1 MKRKIIKQAGKAFTI
16 TLPVEWIRQND
27 LSEKSEIDLEIRDKS
42 LVITSGKRAA
52 GEKVKID
59 VNEASR
65 RNIARIINAL
75 YARGVDEIEMLS
87 VKDISPVL
95 SQLLNQNLGYA
106 LVKQS
111 GNSFVIRDIG
121 GGSYQDLD
129 EIFKRVFQIIILFY
143 ESAINDIFGK
153 EKETL
158 ESLRARE
165 VEVNKFCLLLQR
177 AINKLSYPD
186 TTKGR
191 ALFTYSFALEKI
203 SDEIHRL
210 WRTNIENRN
219 KVKKSAKLKELA
231 LLSSEALGKSFDFY
245 YQFNPERVKEIY
257 EIRTEAMEK
266 AISFIRLDS
275 YTAMFIRHI
284 IKIAED
290 SADLSHL
297 ALMMKLQ

>member
-42 LVITSGKRAA
+42 LVITSGRRVA

-87 VKDISPVL
+87 AKDISSVL

-121 GGSYQDLD
+121 GGSYQ
-129 EIFKRVFQIIILFY
+129 Q
-143 ESAINDIFGK
+143 
-153 EKETL
+153 
-158 ESLRARE
+158 
-165 VEVNKFCLLLQR
+165 
-177 AINKLSYPD
+177 
-186 TTKGR
+186 
-191 ALFTYSFALEKI
+191 
-203 SDEIHRL
+203 
-210 WRTNIENRN
+210 
-219 KVKKSAKLKELA
+219 
-231 LLSSEALGKSFDFY
+231 
-245 YQFNPERVKEIY
+245 
-257 EIRTEAMEK
+257 
-266 AISFIRLDS
+266 
-275 YTAMFIRHI
+275 
-284 IKIAED
+284 
-290 SADLSHL
+290 
-297 ALMMKLQ
+297 

>member
-42 LVITSGKRAA
+42 LVITSGRRVA

-87 VKDISPVL
+87 AKDISSVL

-275 YTAMFIRHI
+275 YTAMFIRYI

>member
-87 VKDISPVL
+87 AKDISSVL

-143 ESAINDIFGK
+143 
-153 EKETL
+153 
-158 ESLRARE
+158 
-165 VEVNKFCLLLQR
+165 
-177 AINKLSYPD
+177 
-186 TTKGR
+186 
-191 ALFTYSFALEKI
+191 
-203 SDEIHRL
+203 
-210 WRTNIENRN
+210 
-219 KVKKSAKLKELA
+219 KSAKLKELA

-297 ALMMKLQ
+297 

>member
-1 MKRKIIKQAGKAFTI
+1 MKRKIIKQAGRAFTI

-27 LSEKSEIDLEIRDKS
+27 LSEKSEVDLEIKDKS
-42 LVITSGKRAA
+42 LVVTSGRRAA

-59 VNEASR
+59 VNESGR
-65 RNIARIINAL
+65 RNISRIINAL
-75 YARGVDEIEMLS
+75 YARGVDEIELLS
-87 VKDISPVL
+87 AKDISSVL

-111 GNSFVIRDIG
+111 GNSFIIRDIG
-121 GGSYQDLD
+121 GGSYQGLD
-129 EIFKRVFQIIILFY
+129 EIFKRVFQMIILFY

-153 EKETL
+153 EKETI

-165 VEVNKFCLLLQR
+165 VEVNKFCLFLQR
-177 AINKLSYPD
+177 AISKLSYPD

-210 WRTNIENRN
+210 WRTNIENKN
-219 KVKKSAKLKELA
+219 KVKKSKSLKELA
-231 LLSSEALGKSFDFY
+231 MLSSEALGKSFDFY
-245 YQFNPERVKEIY
+245 YQFNPERVKEVY
-257 EIRTEAMEK
+257 EIKTEAMEK

-275 YTAMFIRHI
+275 YTAMFIRNI
-284 IKIAED
+284 MKIAED

-297 ALMMKLQ
+297 ALMMKL

>member
-1 MKRKIIKQAGKAFTI
+1 
-16 TLPVEWIRQND
+16 
-27 LSEKSEIDLEIRDKS
+27 
-42 LVITSGKRAA
+42 
-52 GEKVKID
+52 
-59 VNEASR
+59 
-65 RNIARIINAL
+65 
-75 YARGVDEIEMLS
+75 
-87 VKDISPVL
+87 
-95 SQLLNQNLGYA
+95 
-106 LVKQS
+106 
-111 GNSFVIRDIG
+111 
-121 GGSYQDLD
+121 
-129 EIFKRVFQIIILFY
+129 
-143 ESAINDIFGK
+143 
-153 EKETL
+153 
-158 ESLRARE
+158 

>member
-219 KVKKSAKLKELA
+219 KVKKSGKLKELA

-245 YQFNPERVKEIY
+245 YQFNPERVREVY

-275 YTAMFIRHI
+275 YTAMFIRYI

>member
-42 LVITSGKRAA
+42 LVITSGRRVA

>member
-42 LVITSGKRAA
+42 LVITSGRRVA

-87 VKDISPVL
+87 AKDISSVL

-245 YQFNPERVKEIY
+245 YQFNPERVREVY

-275 YTAMFIRHI
+275 YTAMFIRYI

>member
-42 LVITSGKRAA
+42 LVITSGRRVA

-87 VKDISPVL
+87 AKDISSVL